1 MNPDKFNFFEFLTS
15 LDQVQLE
22 KYFLMLGPDESEY
35 VRHVV
40 REVGTELNMLIA
52 ETMDEVEDLADAKYY
67 LNGFT
72 LSGKAK

>member
-1 MNPDKFNFFEFLTS
+1 MNPDKVNFFEFLTS

-40 REVGTELNMLIA
+40 QQVGTELNMLIA
-52 ETMDEVEDLADAKYY
+52 ETMDEVEDLADAKSV
-67 LNGFT
+67 LEKFA
-72 LSGKAK
+72 LSGK